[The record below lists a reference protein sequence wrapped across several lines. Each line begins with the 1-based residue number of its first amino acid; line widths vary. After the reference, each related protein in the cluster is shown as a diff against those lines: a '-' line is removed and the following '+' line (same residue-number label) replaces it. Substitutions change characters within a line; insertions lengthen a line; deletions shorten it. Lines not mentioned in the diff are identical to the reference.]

1 MNKARKTTFQERITI
16 VKDCLE
22 NGSNYGGNCN
32 KIQCQLS
39 AGIYVGEEI

>member
-22 NGSNYGGNCN
+22 NGSNYGETA
-32 KIQCQLS
+32 ITEYPMS
-39 AGIYVGEEI
+39 AISRYIRG